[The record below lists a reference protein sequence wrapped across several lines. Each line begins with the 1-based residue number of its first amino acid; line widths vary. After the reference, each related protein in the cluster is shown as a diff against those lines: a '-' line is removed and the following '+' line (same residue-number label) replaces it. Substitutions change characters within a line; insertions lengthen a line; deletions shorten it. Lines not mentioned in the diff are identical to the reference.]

1 MADKAAPLTT
11 EQINWIRLSRSE
23 NVGPITFNRLIGRY
37 KTAAKALDALPDLI
51 ARGGAKRQIKI
62 CPAETI
68 EKEYKELARN
78 GGTFICSFEDIYP
91 DRLKAIDDAP
101 PVLSCLG
108 NRDIL
113 NKNCFGIVGARN
125 ASINGRQF
133 TQKIARDLG
142 EADVIIASGLARG
155 IDTAAHQGALK
166 SGTIAVVA
174 GGVDI
179 VYPRENN
186 SLYREIIEQGGLIVA
201 ENSLGTN
208 PTARHF
214 PRRNRIISGLSS
226 GVLVVEASIRS
237 GSLITARMAAEQ
249 GRDVFAVPGFPSD
262 PRSGGPN
269 KLLKDGAI
277 LTEKSSDILENTNF
291 ELTCFTKND
300 GLFEDEY
307 LYEPEDTNLD
317 ADLSENER
325 DLILQSLSHSATSV
339 DEIIR
344 SSGKSV
350 QDIQNT
356 LLELELAG
364 RLQRLPGNRVSLTG

>member
-1 MADKAAPLTT
+1 MADKAPPLTT
-11 EQINWIRLSRSE
+11 EQIDWIRLSRSE

-37 KTAAKALDALPDLI
+37 KTAAKALDALPELI

-62 CPAETI
+62 CSAETI

-91 DRLKAIDDAP
+91 DCLKAIDDAP

-133 TQKIARDLG
+133 TQKIARELG

-155 IDTAAHQGALK
+155 IDTAAHQGSLK

-325 DLILQSLSHSATSV
+325 NSILQSLSHSATSV

>member
-1 MADKAAPLTT
+1 MP
-11 EQINWIRLSRSE
+11 E
-23 NVGPITFNRLIGRY
+23 
-37 KTAAKALDALPDLI
+37 LI

-62 CPAETI
+62 CSAETI

-91 DRLKAIDDAP
+91 DCLKAIDDAP

-133 TQKIARDLG
+133 TQKIARELG

-155 IDTAAHQGALK
+155 IDTAAHQGSLR

-307 LYEPEDTNLD
+307 LYEPENTNLD